1 MRKKTNLLP
10 FLIIAMIALII
21 GLMNTFFLKPEDIG
35 SWKNYVGLAFILI
48 AIFNII
54 IVVFIIRK
62 KKKRSIQEGK

>member
-10 FLIIAMIALII
+10 FLIIALIALII
-21 GLMNTFFLKPEDIG
+21 GLMNTLFLNPADIG

-62 KKKRSIQEGK
+62 RKKRSIQEGK